1 MIASLRG
8 FCRFLNLN
16 QCVVD
21 VNGVGYLVAITP
33 NTAVSL
39 SEGADVEFLTS
50 MIVREDA
57 MQLFGFLTEEERST
71 FELLRSVS
79 GVGPKSA
86 LAVLSG
92 LSVNQIAESVASQ
105 NDSTFRAISGIGPK
119 TAKLICISLAGKIGV
134 TSTNESEKTTIRS
147 TDVVLE
153 ALIGLGWTNKLAEDS
168 LKHVLTDAPDLSDAG
183 LLKAALA
190 DLGKGKS
197 VGA

>member
-1 MIASLRG
+1 VIASLRG
-8 FCRFLNLN
+8 ICRFLNLN

-33 NTAVSL
+33 NTSVSL
-39 SEGADVEFLTS
+39 SEGAEVEFLTS

-134 TSTNESEKTTIRS
+134 TSINEGEKTTIRS
-147 TDVVLE
+147 TDAVLE
-153 ALIGLGWTNKLAEDS
+153 ALIGLGWTNKLAEVTV
-168 LKHVLTDAPDLSDAG
+168 KRVLNDAPDLSDAG

>member
-8 FCRFLNLN
+8 ICRFLNLN

-21 VNGVGYLVAITP
+21 VTGVGYLVAITP
-33 NTAVSL
+33 NTSVSL
-39 SEGADVEFLTS
+39 SEGAEVEFLTS

-92 LSVNQIAESVASQ
+92 LSVNKIAESVASQ

-134 TSTNESEKTTIRS
+134 TSTNEGEKTTIRS

-153 ALIGLGWTNKLAEDS
+153 ALIGLGWTNKLAEVS
-168 LKHVLTDAPDLSDAG
+168 VKRVLNDAPDLSDAG

>member
-1 MIASLRG
+1 M
-8 FCRFLNLN
+8 
-16 QCVVD
+16 VD

-33 NTAVSL
+33 NTSVSL
-39 SEGADVEFLTS
+39 SEGVEVEFLTS

-57 MQLFGFLTEEERST
+57 MQLFGFLTEDERST

-92 LSVNQIAESVASQ
+92 LSVDQITQSVASQ
-105 NDSTFRAISGIGPK
+105 NDATFRAISGIGPK

-134 TSTNESEKTTIRS
+134 VSAGEGEKSSVRS
-147 TDVVLE
+147 TEVVLE
-153 ALIGLGWTNKLAEDS
+153 ALIGLGWANKLAEDS
-168 LKHVLTDAPDLSDAG
+168 IKRVLKDTPDMSDAG